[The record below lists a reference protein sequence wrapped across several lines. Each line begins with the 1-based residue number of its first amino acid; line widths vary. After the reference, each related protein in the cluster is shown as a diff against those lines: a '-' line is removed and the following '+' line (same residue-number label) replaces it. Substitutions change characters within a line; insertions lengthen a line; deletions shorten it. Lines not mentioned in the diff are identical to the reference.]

1 MFLLDSSLPRRTI
14 SSRLFHLAPS
24 SSSPSS
30 PPGLQPKRWAGL
42 CEGSEAGR
50 RSGEEDWDTEVVG
63 SSLGEERPGEGTMRG
78 EGEGGEL
85 TRVPVPL
92 GEGGGVGRTRAVG
105 GPRKLGRNM

>member
-1 MFLLDSSLPRRTI
+1 MSCSHLARCGVLSALLTPASMFLLDSSLPRRTI

-24 SSSPSS
+24 SSSPTS

-42 CEGSEAGR
+42 WEGSEAGR

-78 EGEGGEL
+78 EGEGGGH
-85 TRVPVPL
+85 T
-92 GEGGGVGRTRAVG
+92 
-105 GPRKLGRNM
+105 